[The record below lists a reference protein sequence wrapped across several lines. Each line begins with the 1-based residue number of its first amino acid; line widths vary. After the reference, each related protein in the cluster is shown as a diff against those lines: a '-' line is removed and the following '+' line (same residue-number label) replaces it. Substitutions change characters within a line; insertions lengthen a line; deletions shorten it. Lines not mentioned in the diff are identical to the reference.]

1 MGGHLVSDGAY
12 KSLNA
17 LMRHIRDDASIAIG
31 GSADKKALAHI
42 GYFHGYKGYRWAG
55 HPSTRISYTS
65 FAELNAVV
73 DFDTKLKAL
82 FYPVLMRLEMTMKN
96 LALVEILDATQSSSL
111 RDMYTRLMP
120 GTKTN
125 QRSGKLEVIHAN
137 NDALLKAYK
146 RKNPIAR
153 HYYDSPHEAVPVW
166 GLMEIIT
173 LGHFAKLLE
182 QIDDAV
188 LSDIAK
194 RWGIHGRYGD
204 LVPHLVFAVTDLRN
218 AVAHNGTVF
227 DTRFSTGRIRRQVPN
242 LLKQEIGLVQP
253 VRLEF
258 RTITDYVVLV
268 VYLACCMRF
277 PKREVAALIRQYAAI
292 TDELRERVPVQ
303 VFDMIVHT
311 DNRAKLTQLTQW
323 MHAH

>member
-1 MGGHLVSDGAY
+1 MSDGTY
-12 KSLNA
+12 KTLNA
-17 LMRHIRDDASIAIG
+17 LMRHIRDDANIDIG
-31 GSADKKALAHI
+31 GSGDKKALAHI
-42 GYFHGYKGYRWAG
+42 GYFHGYKGYRWSG
-55 HPSTRISYTS
+55 HPSTRIPYSS
-65 FAELNAVV
+65 FAELRAVL

-96 LALVEILDATQSSSL
+96 LALVDMLEAAGSSSL
-111 RDMYTRLMP
+111 RDIYSRLMP
-120 GTKTN
+120 GTKAK

-137 NDALLKAYK
+137 NEALLRAYN

-153 HYYDSPHEAVPVW
+153 HYYDSPHEAVPIW

-173 LGHFAKLLE
+173 LGHFARLLE

-188 LSDIAK
+188 LSDVAQ

-227 DTRFSTGRIRRQVPN
+227 DTRFSTGSIRKKVPE
-242 LLKQEIGLVQP
+242 LLRREIGLVPP

-258 RTITDYVVLV
+258 RTMTDYVVLV
-268 VYLACCMRF
+268 VYLACCMGF
-277 PKREVAALIRQYAAI
+277 PKREVAALIRQYTAL
-292 TDELRERVPVQ
+292 TDELRGRVPVR

-311 DNRAKLTQLTQW
+311 DNRAKLTRLTQW
-323 MHAH
+323 MHSH